1 MLNIVCQ
8 LPIIFIFYLQLQ
20 SVNPFGLGDSPG
32 VFNEK
37 LKTFLSGLDKVC
49 GIFCGVINGLFNR
62 SRCKDNS
69 KLTRKKTCFYETR
82 ESVQLVLHV
91 QKEKK
96 KRATEIVDQT
106 FFFA

>member
-49 GIFCGVINGLFNR
+49 GIFYGVINGLFNR

-69 KLTRKKTCFYETR
+69 KLTRKKNLLLRNTG
-82 ESVQLVLHV
+82 
-91 QKEKK
+91 
-96 KRATEIVDQT
+96 KRATSTTRSKGEKKT
-106 FFFA
+106 CNRNS